1 MSLRLL
7 TLLALLMGWPL
18 QAAAEQLSKHTFEAA
33 GLRRT
38 LYLYA
43 PAESLDS
50 PPALLL
56 ALHGS
61 YGKAEEMAERWMPA
75 ARANGF
81 IVAAPVAR
89 KPAAW
94 QIRADGP
101 GFMRAVVDEVER
113 LHAIDRRRIYLFGH
127 SGGAV
132 YALTLS
138 MLESEYFAATAVFA
152 GAWRQPNEF
161 IAVPH
166 ARRAIPVALFIGDRD
181 EYFPLQDVR
190 KTHEALQQA
199 GHPSNLTVL
208 PGRTHSYTRVA
219 DEVNQAAWTWLKV
232 YSSS

>member
-1 MSLRLL
+1 MSRC
-7 TLLALLMGWPL
+7 LLALLLLSIAWPL
-18 QAAAEQLSKHTFEAA
+18 QAAEEQPSKHTFQAQ

-38 LYLYA
+38 LYMYS
-43 PAESLDS
+43 PAGLADS
-50 PPALLL
+50 PPLLL

-61 YGKAEEMAERWMPA
+61 YGKADEMLERWMPM

-89 KPAAW
+89 RASAW

-101 GFMRAVVDEVER
+101 RFMRAVVDEVDR
-113 LHAIDRRRIYLFGH
+113 LHPIDRRRIYLFGH

-152 GAWRQPNEF
+152 GAWRQPKEF

-181 EYFPLQDVR
+181 EYFPLHDVR
-190 KTHEALQQA
+190 KTHEVLRQA
-199 GHPSNLTVL
+199 GHPSSLTIL
-208 PGRTHSYTRVA
+208 PGGTHSYTKAA
-219 DEVNQAAWTWLKV
+219 DEINQAAWTWLKV